1 MTDLKPAL
9 ERLRD
14 QLRPPPGSF
23 ERLVA
28 RRRRRRRNQRLAVST
43 LAFVVAAAGVTLAV
57 RALGPTGGPR
67 PAAHP
72 ALSGSDVVEVPP
84 RGETAPA
91 FLADGHPVFVVH
103 HEDGTVSVVDAF
115 STHRPWG
122 VEELIGWCPSS
133 RTFDEPEHGAKFN
146 EYGQY
151 LAGPAS
157 ADLAYYEI
165 GPTGSQVD
173 VGSAVV
179 PTTRSE
185 NPRVGFQGK
194 LCADTEV
201 ALNLH
206 QIPRSAVFDS
216 PAEAVETGPGGW
228 IALRGVLLV
237 RAGEQAL
244 LCATVEGGSCTS
256 PAIVEGI
263 DSEAWLDFL
272 GRSQVGIESEW
283 IARVEGDHLISLT
296 RTGLG

>member
-1 MTDLKPAL
+1 MSELKPVL
-9 ERLRD
+9 EQLRD
-14 QLRPPPGSF
+14 RLLPPPGSF

-28 RRRRRRRNQRLAVST
+28 RRRRRRRNQRLAASA
-43 LAFVVAAAGVTLAV
+43 LALVVATAGVVLAV
-57 RALGPTGGPR
+57 RALGPTRGPQ
-67 PAAHP
+67 PAASS
-72 ALSGSDVVEVPP
+72 ALSGSDVVDVPL

-103 HEDGTVSVVDAF
+103 HEDDTVSVVDAF

-165 GPTGSQVD
+165 HSTGRQVE

-185 NPRVGFQGK
+185 NPRVGFQGT
-194 LCADTEV
+194 LCEGTGAPLT
-201 ALNLH
+201 LH
-206 QIPRSAVFDS
+206 RIPRSAVFDS
-216 PAEAVETGPGGW
+216 PAEAVQAGPEGW

-237 RAGEQAL
+237 RAGEPAL
-244 LCATVEGGSCTS
+244 LCATGEEGSCTS
-256 PAIVEGI
+256 PAMVKGI
-263 DSEAWLDFL
+263 DSEGWLDFL
-272 GRSQVGIESEW
+272 GRSQVTIDSKW
-283 IARVEGDHLISLT
+283 IARVEGDHLINLT